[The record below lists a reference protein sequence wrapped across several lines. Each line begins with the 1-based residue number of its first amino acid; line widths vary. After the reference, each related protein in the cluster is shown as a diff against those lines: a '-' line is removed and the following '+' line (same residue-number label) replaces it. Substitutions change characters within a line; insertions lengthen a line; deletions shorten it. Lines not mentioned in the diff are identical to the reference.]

1 MKYNEMRT
9 KKTATAKYIFLID
22 RATNKSYKFIN
33 YQEQRK
39 ALAIVQNLYEQMQ
52 IEWNDI
58 PSYVDA
64 CIDIIYE

>member
-9 KKTATAKYIFLID
+9 RKTATSKYIFLID

-33 YQEQRK
+33 YLEQRK
-39 ALAIVQNLYEQMQ
+39 ALIIVQDLYEQNQ
-52 IEWNDI
+52 IEWDDI
-58 PSYVDA
+58 PSYMNA